1 MVQKIEGGG
10 SGKTKRLDPIGGYKK
25 WDAKKAGGWLPG
37 GADNPV
43 TTILKGAFAGLTG
56 IVPLSKVP
64 KKELPELKT
73 WEDRNVNNIGT
84 KLNP

>member
-10 SGKTKRLDPIGGYKK
+10 SGKSKRLDPIGGYKK
-25 WDAKKAGGWLPG
+25 WDKKYTGGWLPG

-43 TTILKGAFAGLTG
+43 TSLLKGTIAAITG
-56 IVPLSKVP
+56 IVPMSKVP
-64 KKELPELKT
+64 KKELPAIKT
-73 WEDRNVNNIGT
+73 WDDRNVKNNGT